1 MCQKIWIANQAISSL
16 LKLESGKKRTQP
28 PSHVHY
34 KQLRCSRFLLH
45 DGSLHGFWSMMDK
58 KTHIH
63 LFIAGMLSFLYVW
76 LECRWT
82 DPGLEPICEVGS
94 WFANQAK
101 CPTNTHSNTHT
112 NKQTLNQPTK
122 QPYIKHEW
130 SPQSSQGE
138 QSVLRRQWQLASWR
152 TYLLIHPCFLF
163 I

>member
-58 KTHIH
+58 KTYIH